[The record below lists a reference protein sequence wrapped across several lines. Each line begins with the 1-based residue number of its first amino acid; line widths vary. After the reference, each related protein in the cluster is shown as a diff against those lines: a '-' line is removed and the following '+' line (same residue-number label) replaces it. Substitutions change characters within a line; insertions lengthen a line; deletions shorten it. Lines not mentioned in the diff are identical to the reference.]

1 MMVLGGKMC
10 PGAHSNAGL
19 VELFP
24 LIVGGLGYLAASLP
38 VMCQALELLT
48 GHTQLKRD
56 RPALPPSCSQ
66 AGSYLH
72 RSWPVFALTC
82 FKYLRTPSSD
92 LKFKARE

>member
-10 PGAHSNAGL
+10 PGAHSDAGL

-24 LIVGGLGYLAASLP
+24 LIVGGSLP

-48 GHTQLKRD
+48 SHTQLKRD
-56 RPALPPSCSQ
+56 RPALPPSSSQ

-72 RSWPVFALTC
+72 RSWPVSALTC